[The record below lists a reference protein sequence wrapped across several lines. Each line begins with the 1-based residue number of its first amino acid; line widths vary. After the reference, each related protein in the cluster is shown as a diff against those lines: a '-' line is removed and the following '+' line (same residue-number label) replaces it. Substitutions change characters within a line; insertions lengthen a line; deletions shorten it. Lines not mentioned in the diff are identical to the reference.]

1 MAGVMVNALKSL
13 SMKVLVERPISV
25 ERPARTMSGSP
36 ILFLNIATV
45 VAVPFI
51 LIDGFR
57 MGDWPVVI
65 GGFMVWVAMAI
76 VWRGFFTL
84 EPNEA
89 CVLVGW
95 GHYHGTVREAGFHW
109 TNPFFRKKPV
119 SLRVQTLCIEKLK
132 VHGRDGAPVELAAT
146 VVWRVAET
154 ARATFDV
161 NCVADYVQ
169 HHCENAARQLAG
181 KLADAGE
188 GLGGADGVN
197 GSGASLRGAIGNL
210 QSALRHDLQERVMRA
225 GVTIEEV
232 RVTQRC
238 EKWHPHSH
246 AESIS
251 AA

>member
-1 MAGVMVNALKSL
+1 
-13 SMKVLVERPISV
+13 MKVLVERPISV

-57 MGDWPVVI
+57 MADWPVVV
-65 GGFMVWVAMAI
+65 GGFLVWVAMGI

-95 GHYHGTVREAGFHW
+95 GQYHGTVREAGFHW

-132 VHGRDGAPVELAAT
+132 VHDKHGAPVELAAT

-169 HHCENAARQLAG
+169 HHCENAARLVAG
-181 KLADAGE
+181 KLAEPIDE
-188 GLGGADGVN
+188 SSD
-197 GSGASLRGAIGNL
+197 SIRRGISNL
-210 QSALRHDLQERVMRA
+210 QSTLRHDLQERVMRA

-238 EKWHPHSH
+238 EKWHAAQSS
-246 AESIS
+246 ESLS

>member
-1 MAGVMVNALKSL
+1 
-13 SMKVLVERPISV
+13 MKVLVERPISV

-57 MGDWPVVI
+57 MADWPVVV
-65 GGFMVWVAMAI
+65 GGFLVWVAMGI

-95 GHYHGTVREAGFHW
+95 GQYHGTVREAGFHW

-132 VHGRDGAPVELAAT
+132 VNDKHGAPVELTAT

-169 HHCENAARQLAG
+169 HHCENAARLVAG
-181 KLADAGE
+181 KLSEGAN
-188 GLGGADGVN
+188 GLGGGEGVGGVN
-197 GSGASLRGAIGNL
+197 GVGGSGEATRRGIGYL
-210 QSALRHDLQERVMRA
+210 QSTLRHDLQERVMRA
-225 GVTIEEV
+225 GVTIDEV

-238 EKWHPHSH
+238 EKWHAAQSS
-246 AESIS
+246 ESLS

>member
-1 MAGVMVNALKSL
+1 
-13 SMKVLVERPISV
+13 MKVLVERPISV

-57 MGDWPVVI
+57 MGEWPVVV
-65 GGFMVWVAMAI
+65 GGFLVWVAMAI

-95 GHYHGTVREAGFHW
+95 GHYHGTVRETGFHW

-119 SLRVQTLCIEKLK
+119 SLRVQTLCIDKLK
-132 VHGRDGAPVELAAT
+132 VNDKHGAPVELAAT

-169 HHCENAARQLAG
+169 HHCENAARLVAG
-181 KLADAGE
+181 KLSE
-188 GLGGADGVN
+188 GANGLDGGDGGN
-197 GSGASLRGAIGNL
+197 GTGDSMRRGILNMQAT
-210 QSALRHDLQERVMRA
+210 LRHDLQERVMRA

-238 EKWHPHSH
+238 EKWLAGHSH
-246 AESIS
+246 AHAESLS

>member
-1 MAGVMVNALKSL
+1 MAEQKCL

-57 MGDWPVVI
+57 MADWPVVV
-65 GGFMVWVAMAI
+65 GGFLVWIAMGI

-95 GHYHGTVREAGFHW
+95 GHYHGTVRETGFHW

-119 SLRVQTLCIEKLK
+119 SLRVQTLCIDRLK
-132 VHGRDGAPVELAAT
+132 VNDKHGAPVELAAT

-169 HHCENAARQLAG
+169 HHCENAARLVAG
-181 KLADAGE
+181 KLAESIDE
-188 GLGGADGVN
+188 SSD
-197 GSGASLRGAIGNL
+197 SLRRGISNL
-210 QSALRHDLQERVMRA
+210 QATLRHDLQERVMRA

-238 EKWHPHSH
+238 EKWHAHS
-246 AESIS
+246 AESLS